1 MTYTAREL
9 LEAAR
14 AVAENA
20 YAPYSQFRVGAVAVG
35 DDGKLYPGVN
45 VENAAYP
52 SGVCAEASA
61 ISAAAT
67 AGVRKIKHGRR
78 GLHRRCPG
86 GSVLSVRAVSA
97 APQRVPG
104 GDGHRVRSRRPAAG
118 AHVRRIAAVRVPAGL
133 VVVTLS

>member
-1 MTYTAREL
+1 MKHTPKEL

-20 YAPYSQFRVGAVAVG
+20 YAPYSHFRVGAIAVG
-35 DDGKLYPGVN
+35 ADGNLYPGVN

-67 AGVRKIKHGRR
+67 AGVRKIDTI
-78 GLHRRCPG
+78 
-86 GSVLSVRAVSA
+86 AVA
-97 APQRVPG
+97 CVDATRDDQVYPCGQCRQRLNEFRVETVIVAGP
-104 GDGHRVRSRRPAAG
+104 DGEP
-118 AHVRRIAAVRVPAGL
+118 RIHSFEELLPFGFRL
-133 VVVTLS
+133 D

>member
-1 MTYTAREL
+1 MTHTPGEL

-14 AVAENA
+14 KTAENA
-20 YAPYSQFRVGAVAVG
+20 YAPYSHFRVGAVAVG

-67 AGVRKIKHGRR
+67 AGVRKID
-78 GLHRRCPG
+78 
-86 GSVLSVRAVSA
+86 AVAVACIDATDEGQSY
-97 APQRVPG
+97 PCGQCRQRLNEFRVETIIVAGP
-104 GDGHRVRSRRPAAG
+104 DGEP
-118 AHVRRIAAVRVPAGL
+118 RIHSFEELLPYGFRL
-133 VVVTLS
+133 D

>member
-1 MTYTAREL
+1 MNYTPEVL

-20 YAPYSQFRVGAVAVG
+20 YAPYSLFRVGAIAVG
-35 DDGKLYPGVN
+35 ADGNLYPGVN

-67 AGVRKIKHGRR
+67 AGVRKIEI
-78 GLHRRCPG
+78 
-86 GSVLSVRAVSA
+86 VAVACIDA
-97 APQRVPG
+97 AREDQSYPCGQCRQRLNEFRVETVIVAGP
-104 GDGHRVRSRRPAAG
+104 DGEPRVHSFEELLPFGFR
-118 AHVRRIAAVRVPAGL
+118 L
-133 VVVTLS
+133 D